1 MAKSINLLNDAINS
15 NIYLDTEN
23 TSALYYG
30 NINNIL
36 TKNELLALKKSNKYK
51 SIYGDTEDIEKYANQ
66 TMKNTQLK
74 RGICQSLLN
83 SSSNSILNINLPY
96 ATNDNINNE
105 YISYVYKITDNNTN
119 FEDMNK
125 MNGNNK
131 KYNETGLFEDCRRF
145 YGIYCENVKK
155 KLKQQFGDDYD
166 DDVLFS
172 HNPDC
177 VCYGDTLEDRYQ
189 REPEKYKDFKDFINN
204 NNDDRECQ
212 LKGCDNG
219 KNFSPGVFKSKACG
233 DIMICKNEVKFDET
247 VMDHSD
253 LNFIFNLSNKCG
265 SDSDFNKGYNKQI
278 EEKEKQKS
286 STIDDDGK
294 KEEPTS
300 EPEPEE
306 PEEPKKQDPEPE
318 PEPKPDEPEPKK
330 EDPETPKEPEVP
342 DEPTSEPKIDPK
354 PDEPLEDPTIEP
366 EPKVEPEPEPKPED
380 PEPSK
385 SEEPEPKQE
394 EPEDPKEPEKP
405 IISDTPYDDPE
416 SKKEDPKVEPEPEP
430 SKPEEPKKSKKNNKW
445 WIILLSIAIII
456 LILIIVGVLIFK

>member
-36 TKNELLALKKSNKYK
+36 TKNELMALKKSNKYK

-155 KLKQQFGDDYD
+155 KLKQQFGDKYD

-177 VCYGDTLEDRYQ
+177 ACYGDTLEDRYQ

-286 STIDDDGK
+286 SIIDDDGK
-294 KEEPTS
+294 KEEPTP

-306 PEEPKKQDPEPE
+306 PEPKQKDPKVEPE
-318 PEPKPDEPEPKK
+318 E
-330 EDPETPKEPEVP
+330 PETPKEPEVP
-342 DEPTSEPKIDPK
+342 DEPTPEPKVDPK
-354 PDEPLEDPTIEP
+354 PDKPLEDPTIEP

-405 IISDTPYDDPE
+405 IIPDTPYDDPE

>member
-36 TKNELLALKKSNKYK
+36 TRNELMNLKKSNKYK

-66 TMKNTQLK
+66 MMKNTQLK

-125 MNGNNK
+125 MINNNK
-131 KYNETGLFEDCRRF
+131 KYNESGLFEDCRRF
-145 YGIYCENVKK
+145 YGIYCENIKK
-155 KLKQQFGDDYD
+155 KLKQQFGDKYD

-177 VCYGDTLEDRYQ
+177 ACYGDTLEDRYQ

-294 KEEPTS
+294 KEEPAS
-300 EPEPEE
+300 EPKPEPKPDE
-306 PEEPKKQDPEPE
+306 PEEPKKQDPKPKPEEPE
-318 PEPKPDEPEPKK
+318 EPESKQEDPKTEP
-330 EDPETPKEPEVP
+330 EDPEIPEEPEEP
-342 DEPTSEPKIDPK
+342 DEPT
-354 PDEPLEDPTIEP
+354 P
-366 EPKVEPEPEPKPED
+366 EPKVKPD

-385 SEEPEPKQE
+385 PEEPEPKQE
-394 EPEDPKEPEKP
+394 DPEDPKDPETPIIPDTPPDEPEPKQ
-405 IISDTPYDDPE
+405 
-416 SKKEDPKVEPEPEP
+416 EDPKVEPEPT
-430 SKPEEPKKSKKNNKW
+430 KPEEPKESKKNNKW
-445 WIILLSIAIII
+445 WIILLSVVII

>member
-96 ATNDNINNE
+96 ATNDNINSE

-177 VCYGDTLEDRYQ
+177 ACYGDTLEDRYQ

-306 PEEPKKQDPEPE
+306 PE
-318 PEPKPDEPEPKK
+318 PKK
-330 EDPETPKEPEVP
+330 EDPKVEPEEPETPKEPEVP
-342 DEPTSEPKIDPK
+342 DEPTPEPKVDPK

-385 SEEPEPKQE
+385 PEEPEPKQE

-405 IISDTPYDDPE
+405 IIPDTPYDDPE
-416 SKKEDPKVEPEPEP
+416 SKKKDPKVEPEPEP
-430 SKPEEPKKSKKNNKW
+430 SKQEEPKKSKKNNKW
-445 WIILLSIAIII
+445 WIILLSVVIII

>member
-155 KLKQQFGDDYD
+155 KLKQQFGDKYD

-177 VCYGDTLEDRYQ
+177 ACYGDTLEDRYQ

-306 PEEPKKQDPEPE
+306 PE
-318 PEPKPDEPEPKK
+318 
-330 EDPETPKEPEVP
+330 
-342 DEPTSEPKIDPK
+342 
-354 PDEPLEDPTIEP
+354 
-366 EPKVEPEPEPKPED
+366 
-380 PEPSK
+380 
-385 SEEPEPKQE
+385 PKQ
-394 EPEDPKEPEKP
+394 
-405 IISDTPYDDPE
+405 
-416 SKKEDPKVEPEPEP
+416 EDPKVEPE
-430 SKPEEPKKSKKNNKW
+430 
-445 WIILLSIAIII
+445 
-456 LILIIVGVLIFK
+456 

>member
-1 MAKSINLLNDAINS
+1 MAKSINLLNDAVKS

-36 TKNELLALKKSNKYK
+36 TRNELMALKKSNKYK
-51 SIYGDTEDIEKYANQ
+51 SIYGDTEDIEKYASQ
-66 TMKNTQLK
+66 IMKNTQLK

-96 ATNDNINNE
+96 ATNDNINSE

-155 KLKQQFGDDYD
+155 KLKQQFGDKYD

-177 VCYGDTLEDRYQ
+177 ACYGDTLEDRYQ

-253 LNFIFNLSNKCG
+253 LSFIFNLSNKCG

-286 STIDDDGK
+286 SSIDDDGK
-294 KEEPTS
+294 KEEPEPKPEEPKKQDPEPKPE
-300 EPEPEE
+300 EPEEPEKPDE

-318 PEPKPDEPEPKK
+318 PKSDDPEPKQEDPK
-330 EDPETPKEPEVP
+330 IKPEDPETPEEPEVP
-342 DEPTSEPKIDPK
+342 DEPTPKPKID
-354 PDEPLEDPTIEP
+354 
-366 EPKVEPEPEPKPED
+366 
-380 PEPSK
+380 
-385 SEEPEPKQE
+385 
-394 EPEDPKEPEKP
+394 
-405 IISDTPYDDPE
+405 
-416 SKKEDPKVEPEPEP
+416 PEPEP
-430 SKPEEPKKSKKNNKW
+430 SKQEEPKPKQKEPEDPIIPDTPSEDPKPKQEDPKIDPEPLNPEKPKSKKNNKW

-456 LILIIVGVLIFK
+456 MILIIVGVLIFK

>member
-36 TKNELLALKKSNKYK
+36 TKNELMALKKSNKYK

-155 KLKQQFGDDYD
+155 KLKQQFGDKYD

-177 VCYGDTLEDRYQ
+177 ACYGDTLEDRYQ

-306 PEEPKKQDPEPE
+306 PEPKQEDPKVEPE
-318 PEPKPDEPEPKK
+318 E
-330 EDPETPKEPEVP
+330 PETPKEPEVP

-405 IISDTPYDDPE
+405 IIPDTPYDDPE
-416 SKKEDPKVEPEPEP
+416 SKKEDPKVEPKPEP

>member
-177 VCYGDTLEDRYQ
+177 ACYGDTLEDRYQ

-306 PEEPKKQDPEPE
+306 PEPKQEDPKVEPE
-318 PEPKPDEPEPKK
+318 E
-330 EDPETPKEPEVP
+330 PETPKEPEVP
-342 DEPTSEPKIDPK
+342 DEPTPEPKVDPK

>member
-96 ATNDNINNE
+96 ATNDNINSE

-177 VCYGDTLEDRYQ
+177 ACYGDTLEDRYQ

-286 STIDDDGK
+286 SIIDDDGK

-306 PEEPKKQDPEPE
+306 PEPKQEDPKVEPE
-318 PEPKPDEPEPKK
+318 E
-330 EDPETPKEPEVP
+330 PETPKEPEVP

-405 IISDTPYDDPE
+405 IIPDIPYDDPE

-445 WIILLSIAIII
+445 WIILLSVIIII

>member
-1 MAKSINLLNDAINS
+1 MAKSINLLNDAIKS

-177 VCYGDTLEDRYQ
+177 ACYGDTLEDRYQ

-286 STIDDDGK
+286 SIIDDDGK

-306 PEEPKKQDPEPE
+306 PEEPKKQDPEPK

-342 DEPTSEPKIDPK
+342 DEPTSEPKIDSK

-380 PEPSK
+380 PEHSK

-405 IISDTPYDDPE
+405 IIPDTHIDDPE

>member
-36 TKNELLALKKSNKYK
+36 TKNELLVLKKSNKYK

-125 MNGNNK
+125 MNGINK

-177 VCYGDTLEDRYQ
+177 ACYGDTLEDRYQ

-306 PEEPKKQDPEPE
+306 PEPKQEDPKVEPE
-318 PEPKPDEPEPKK
+318 E
-330 EDPETPKEPEVP
+330 PETPKEPEVP

-405 IISDTPYDDPE
+405 IIPDTHIDDPE

>member
-36 TKNELLALKKSNKYK
+36 TKNELMALKKSNKYK

-155 KLKQQFGDDYD
+155 KLKQQFGDKYD

-177 VCYGDTLEDRYQ
+177 ACYGDTLEDRYQ

-306 PEEPKKQDPEPE
+306 PEPKQEDPKVEPE
-318 PEPKPDEPEPKK
+318 E
-330 EDPETPKEPEVP
+330 PETPKEPEVP

-405 IISDTPYDDPE
+405 IIPDTHIDDPE

>member
-1 MAKSINLLNDAINS
+1 MAKSINLLNDAVKS

-36 TKNELLALKKSNKYK
+36 TRNELMALKKSNKYK
-51 SIYGDTEDIEKYANQ
+51 SIYGDTEDIEKYASQ
-66 TMKNTQLK
+66 IMKNTQLK

-96 ATNDNINNE
+96 ATNDNINSE

-155 KLKQQFGDDYD
+155 KLKQQFGDKYD

-177 VCYGDTLEDRYQ
+177 ACYGDTLEDRYQ

-253 LNFIFNLSNKCG
+253 LSFIFNLSNKCG

-286 STIDDDGK
+286 SSIDDDGK
-294 KEEPTS
+294 KEEP
-300 EPEPEE
+300 EPK
-306 PEEPKKQDPEPE
+306 PEEPKKQDPEPKPEE
-318 PEPKPDEPEPKK
+318 PEKPDEPEEPKEPKK
-330 EDPETPKEPEVP
+330 QDPEPEPKSDDPEPKHEDPKIKPENPETPEEPEVP
-342 DEPTSEPKIDPK
+342 DEPTPKPKID
-354 PDEPLEDPTIEP
+354 
-366 EPKVEPEPEPKPED
+366 
-380 PEPSK
+380 
-385 SEEPEPKQE
+385 
-394 EPEDPKEPEKP
+394 
-405 IISDTPYDDPE
+405 
-416 SKKEDPKVEPEPEP
+416 PEPEP
-430 SKPEEPKKSKKNNKW
+430 SKQEEPKPKQKEPEDPIIPDTPSEDPKPKQEDPKVDPEPLKPEEPKKSKKNNKW

-456 LILIIVGVLIFK
+456 MILIIVGVLIFK